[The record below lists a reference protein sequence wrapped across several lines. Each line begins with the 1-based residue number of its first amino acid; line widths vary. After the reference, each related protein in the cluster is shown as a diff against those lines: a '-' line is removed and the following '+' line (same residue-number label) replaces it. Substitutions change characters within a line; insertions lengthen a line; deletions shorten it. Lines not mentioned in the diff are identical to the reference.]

1 MKLASLFNKRVLVTG
16 ASGFTGIHLV
26 NILRSLGSH
35 VIELVGN
42 KSQNDDAVLIDL
54 RDKQALTELIK
65 QYEPHYII
73 HLAAISFVGHKN
85 DLAFYDVNVLGTNNL
100 LQAICD
106 SDIPKPKVLIA
117 SSANVYG
124 SLEKKGILEHD
135 LCEPVNHYAISK
147 FAMEKIVS
155 TFFSKLEIIVTRPF
169 NYTGIHQAEHFLV
182 PKIVNH
188 FRAKKDVIEL
198 GNLDVARDYSSVA
211 FVVDAYI
218 RLLESE
224 ISSEIVNVC
233 SGSLISLQEIIQ
245 SMIKITGHQIDVQ
258 VNPAFVR
265 QNEIKVMSGDNSKLF
280 GLVGEIKIEPFE
292 NVLSNM
298 YHAD

>member
-1 MKLASLFNKRVLVTG
+1 MKLASLSKKRILITG

-26 NILRSLGSH
+26 NTLRSTGSQ
-35 VIELVGN
+35 VIEFVGN
-42 KSQNDDAVLIDL
+42 KSQNKDAILVDL

-85 DLAFYDVNVLGTNNL
+85 DLAFYDVNVLGTHNL

-106 SDIPKPKVLIA
+106 SAIPKPKVLIA

-124 SLEKKGILEHD
+124 SLEKKGIVELD
-135 LCEPVNHYAISK
+135 NCEPVNHYAISK
-147 FAMEKIVS
+147 LAMEKIVC
-155 TFFSKLEIIVTRPF
+155 TFFPKLEIIITRPF
-169 NYTGIHQAEHFLV
+169 NYTGIHQADHFLV

-188 FRAKKDVIEL
+188 FRAKKGVIEL
-198 GNLDVARDYSSVA
+198 GNIDVARDYSSVS
-211 FVVDAYI
+211 FVVEAYI
-218 RLLESE
+218 RLLESD

-233 SGSLISLQEIIQ
+233 SGRLISLQEIIQ
-245 SMIKITGHQIDVQ
+245 SMIKIADHQIDVQ

-265 QNEIKVMSGDNSKLF
+265 QNEIKVISGDNSKLF
-280 GLVGEIKIEPFE
+280 GLVGEIEIERFE

-298 YHAD
+298 YHVN